1 MTDFDRE
8 RLNRYIQDASQW
20 LTTVQTIL
28 QYPETPAQA
37 AALTM
42 TRAALELVHGIKQ
55 QITIDTAK

>member
-1 MTDFDRE
+1 MTDFERE
-8 RLNRYIQDASQW
+8 RLNRYTQDASQW

-42 TRAALELVHGIKQ
+42 TRAALELVSGIKQ
-55 QITIDTAK
+55 QIMIDTAK